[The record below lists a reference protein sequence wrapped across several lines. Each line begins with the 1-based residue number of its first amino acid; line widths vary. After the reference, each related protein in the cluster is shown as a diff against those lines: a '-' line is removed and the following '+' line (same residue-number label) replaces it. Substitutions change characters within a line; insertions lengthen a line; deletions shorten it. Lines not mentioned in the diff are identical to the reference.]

1 MSKVRLYDILY
12 NFPVYII
19 ITDNITRCDCI
30 MLSRTCIDIYI
41 IMNSYGFLET
51 IEYKNS
57 KRSINLIKS
66 HMRTLKYI
74 NFYKKK
80 DIFTKIPMLNNKIQ
94 IRLRD
99 CRELVANK
107 DQKIN
112 NSVYSMILLGE
123 KHNLSVKELN
133 KFVNLETVGIE
144 YIKQDE
150 VIKLKELKIL
160 KIYGNININLFDCKK
175 LTSLFYYISKDNEI
189 DIINLIHFK
198 KLEYITIFLSFYTK
212 LKKIKIKN
220 TIKNIKIIVNTTVY
234 EKNFE
239 NLNII
244 NRNFQNIKNITLIDD
259 YYLIKPV
266 ISMFDNLYYY

>member
-1 MSKVRLYDILY
+1 MSKVTLYDILY
-12 NFPVYII
+12 NFPVYLN

-30 MLSRTCIDIYI
+30 MLSRTCRDIYI
-41 IMNSYGFLET
+41 LMNTYGFLEI

-80 DIFTKIPMLNNKIQ
+80 DIFTKIPLLNNKIQ

-107 DQKIN
+107 EQKIN
-112 NSVYSMILLGE
+112 NSIYSMILLGE
-123 KHNLSVKELN
+123 KHKLSVKELN
-133 KFVNLETVGIE
+133 KFVNLQTLGIE
-144 YIKQDE
+144 YIKQDGI
-150 VIKLKELKIL
+150 IKLNNLKEL
-160 KIYGNININLFDCKK
+160 KIYGNIDINLFNCEK
-175 LTSLFYYISKDNEI
+175 LTSLFYYISKNNEI
-189 DIINLIHFK
+189 NIINLNHLK

-212 LKKIKIKN
+212 LKIIKIKN

-239 NLNII
+239 NLKKI
-244 NRNFQNIKNITLIDD
+244 NRNFKNIKNITLIDD
-259 YYLIKPV
+259 YYIIKPV